1 MEEKENIYRNRAVST
16 MKIGEQFNYETYH
29 KLDEIYAELKLLSQ
43 LFANITTL
51 FSLGLTYE
59 ERHIY
64 AIKIATNDS
73 NKIIVFECGIHAR
86 EWISPAICL
95 YFIRHLVHERSW
107 LLNQY
112 QFVIVPTINPDG
124 YEFTW
129 TEDSWDTKHFCQHK
143 SSNDSCNYDIACGKK
158 PFSAQETKA
167 LSNYLTQISH
177 KMIAYFAFHSYGQI
191 WTYPY
196 SYTDCQPNVSS
207 GISNDWVYDKL
218 GVRIN
223 FAVELRDLGQYHFLL
238 PGWQIKPTAEEV
250 WAGIEAIFAHLSQS
264 EDMWF
269 RSAAQTHIVQH
280 FLISSCT
287 FTQGDLARK
296 KLMPTLFALYL
307 KKLLPQNIH
316 IIGYARSKK
325 TVDDIRRSVDPYV
338 ALKDNEERTKYDQFW
353 QINQYIAGNTDN
365 TSDYMAVD
373 SHLKKIESYYD
384 VSHRLFYL
392 ALPPS
397 VYAVTASALQ
407 STLMSQTGWSRL
419 VFEKPFGRDSQSSDQ
434 LSEALSKLFSEDQ
447 LYRIDH
453 YLGKEMVQNIM
464 AIRFSN
470 TLFKYNWNN
479 ESISSVEILFKEP
492 FGAQGR
498 GGYFDQF
505 GIIRDVV
512 QNHLLQVL
520 CLVAMDRPAANDAN
534 KIRDEKVKLL
544 KQIEVL
550 DVKDIVLG
558 QYVGNPKGEGESA
571 LGYLDDPGVPADS
584 TAATFSLVVL
594 HINSDRWRGVPFFIR
609 SGKALNES
617 RVEVRVEFK
626 GYDQSSDLFGGQ
638 SKPNRIVWRLQPN
651 EAIYQRINIKRPG
664 LGFALE
670 ETELDLTYS
679 TRYHR
684 AVLPDAY
691 ERLLMDVLDGSQVN
705 FVRTDELSESWRIFT
720 PSLHYID
727 EHRVQPFKYVFG
739 SSGPPEAD
747 RLQAK
752 YRLC

>member
-1 MEEKENIYRNRAVST
+1 
-16 MKIGEQFNYETYH
+16 
-29 KLDEIYAELKLLSQ
+29 
-43 LFANITTL
+43 
-51 FSLGLTYE
+51 
-59 ERHIY
+59 
-64 AIKIATNDS
+64 
-73 NKIIVFECGIHAR
+73 
-86 EWISPAICL
+86 
-95 YFIRHLVHERSW
+95 
-107 LLNQY
+107 
-112 QFVIVPTINPDG
+112 
-124 YEFTW
+124 
-129 TEDSWDTKHFCQHK
+129 
-143 SSNDSCNYDIACGKK
+143 
-158 PFSAQETKA
+158 
-167 LSNYLTQISH
+167 
-177 KMIAYFAFHSYGQI
+177 MIAYFAFHSYGQI

-196 SYTDCQPNVSS
+196 SYTDCQPSDHYFFRNLSHIATKAIRQTHNKSYAYGDASDLIYVSS

-218 GVRIN
+218 GVRVN

-264 EDMWF
+264 EDM
-269 RSAAQTHIVQH
+269 
-280 FLISSCT
+280 C
-287 FTQGDLARK
+287 
-296 KLMPTLFALYL
+296 ALYL

-316 IIGYARSKK
+316 IIGYARSKR

-338 ALKDNEERTKYDQFW
+338 ALKDNEERAKYDQFW
-353 QINQYIAGNTDN
+353 QINQYIAGNTDQ

-373 SHLKKIESYYD
+373 SHLKKIESYYG
-384 VSHRLFYL
+384 VSNRLFYL

-397 VYAVTASALQ
+397 VYAVTAAALQ

-434 LSEALSKLFSEDQ
+434 LSEALSTLFSEDQ

-571 LGYLDDPGVPADS
+571 LGYLDDPGV
-584 TAATFSLVVL
+584 
-594 HINSDRWRGVPFFIR
+594 
-609 SGKALNES
+609 
-617 RVEVRVEFK
+617 
-626 GYDQSSDLFGGQ
+626 
-638 SKPNRIVWRLQPN
+638 
-651 EAIYQRINIKRPG
+651 
-664 LGFALE
+664 
-670 ETELDLTYS
+670 
-679 TRYHR
+679 
-684 AVLPDAY
+684 
-691 ERLLMDVLDGSQVN
+691 
-705 FVRTDELSESWRIFT
+705 
-720 PSLHYID
+720 
-727 EHRVQPFKYVFG
+727 
-739 SSGPPEAD
+739 
-747 RLQAK
+747 
-752 YRLC
+752 